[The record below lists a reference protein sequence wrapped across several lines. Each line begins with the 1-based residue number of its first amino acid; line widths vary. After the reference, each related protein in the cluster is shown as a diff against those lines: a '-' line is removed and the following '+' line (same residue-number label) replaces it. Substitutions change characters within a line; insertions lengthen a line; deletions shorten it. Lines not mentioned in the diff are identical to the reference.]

1 MKLYNFITIIGLL
14 LTSAQGFSTTG
25 KKLNY
30 RKNIIRNIQ
39 IDNDTPSFIAQ
50 KVYKSSSTF
59 GTPWTFTRFR
69 EELQNSNIEGVT
81 FISENDQIKE
91 IIAIDNHHSLNEYD
105 LYNIHNIKILPNL
118 VDNILNKLDAKHI
131 NYDFLDMTKHG
142 FLDNVPFVIQFFGI
156 YLVVGFVF
164 RLITSRFSDQNNNN
178 FINPMNPTM
187 FGKNSFTNVNTE
199 KIDIRFND
207 VAGCDEA
214 KNELVEVVDFLKDPE
229 KYERA
234 GAKIPRGILLE
245 GPPGTGKT
253 LLAQAVAGESGVNF
267 LYASSSQFIEMFVG
281 VGASRVRDLFKK
293 AKESTPCVI
302 FLDELDA
309 VGRQRGT
316 GFAGGSDEREQTLN
330 EILTN
335 MDGFEKNQGIVVL
348 AATNRA
354 DILDNA
360 LTRPGRFDRKV
371 VVGLPNVLGRREIL
385 NIHFRNKLIQNST
398 YLDNIAS
405 LTNGFSGADLANL
418 ANEAAILSVR
428 NNNTEITTQNM
439 YDAFEKMTI
448 GLPTNNDIRP
458 KPIINMVSYH
468 EIGHAVIAYLFR
480 DMYDLQ
486 AVTINANQNGAG
498 GYTLFTPKPI
508 VESYPTKKFILSNI
522 MIALGGRAAEY
533 LLYENTTFYTDNYM
547 DIKIFDDIQDLYI
560 TTGASNDLK
569 QANSL
574 ARRYVSLFGMGSNIA
589 LYDDAGSGQPFLGRN
604 LAMNSDKMSE
614 YTKESIDKEVENI
627 VVFCYKQ
634 AVNILSKNRKSME
647 QLARKLSKERTI
659 YKNDFDIVDIEFN

>member
-1 MKLYNFITIIGLL
+1 MKLINIISIIGLV
-14 LTSAQGFSTTG
+14 LTSAEGFINTRNNI
-25 KKLNY
+25 KN
-30 RKNIIRNIQ
+30 RKNIISNLQ
-39 IDNDTPSFIAQ
+39 IDNDTPSFIVQ
-50 KVYKSSSTF
+50 KIYKTYSTF
-59 GTPWTFTRFR
+59 GSPWTFARFK
-69 EELQNSNIEGVT
+69 EELESKNIQGIT
-81 FISENDQIKE
+81 FISENDKIKE
-91 IIAIDNHHSLNEYD
+91 IVAIDNHHTLNEYD
-105 LYNIHNIKILPNL
+105 LYNVHNIRIIPNL
-118 VDNILNKLDAKHI
+118 VDNILNKIDSNHI
-131 NYDFLDMTKHG
+131 NYDFLDITKQG
-142 FLDNVPFVIQFFGI
+142 FLDNVPFIIQF
-156 YLVVGFVF
+156 VGFYLIAGVIIRTIFSVF
-164 RLITSRFSDQNNNN
+164 TNQENNG

-187 FGKNSFTNVNTE
+187 FGKNSYTDVNTE

-335 MDGFEKNQGIVVL
+335 MDGFEKNEGIVVL

-371 VVGLPNVLGRREIL
+371 VVGLPNIAGRREIL

-428 NNNTEITTQNM
+428 SNNTEITTQNM
-439 YDAFEKMTI
+439 YEAFEKMTI
-448 GLPTNNDIRP
+448 GLPSNNDVRP
-458 KPIINMVSYH
+458 KKIIDMVSYH
-468 EIGHAVIAYLFR
+468 EIGHAIIAYLFG

-498 GYTLFTPKPI
+498 GYTLFTPKM
-508 VESYPTKKFILSNI
+508 VMKVILQKN
-522 MIALGGRAAEY
+522 
-533 LLYENTTFYTDNYM
+533 LYY
-547 DIKIFDDIQDLYI
+547 Q
-560 TTGASNDLK
+560 
-569 QANSL
+569 
-574 ARRYVSLFGMGSNIA
+574 
-589 LYDDAGSGQPFLGRN
+589 
-604 LAMNSDKMSE
+604 
-614 YTKESIDKEVENI
+614 
-627 VVFCYKQ
+627 
-634 AVNILSKNRKSME
+634 IL
-647 QLARKLSKERTI
+647 
-659 YKNDFDIVDIEFN
+659 